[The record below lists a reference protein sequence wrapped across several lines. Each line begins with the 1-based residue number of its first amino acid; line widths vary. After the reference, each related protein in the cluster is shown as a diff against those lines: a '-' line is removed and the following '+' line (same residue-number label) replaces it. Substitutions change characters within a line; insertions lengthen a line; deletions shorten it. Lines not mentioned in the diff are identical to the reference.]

1 MDCGELQDGLSGVY
15 AEVAKLRRWIDAKI
29 GENGGG
35 SFCGEPTNNTTNT
48 NTSYTTTTTV
58 STPTGHHIHDQK
70 WMIMNWP
77 GNGTGTALD
86 WNFCTRSAPCTN
98 GQGDCDSHS
107 ECADHHLCGENN
119 CRDFWSQAIASA
131 DCCIRGM
138 S

>member
-48 NTSYTTTTTV
+48 NTSYNTTTTV

-70 WMIMNWP
+70 WMIMN
-77 GNGTGTALD
+77 
-86 WNFCTRSAPCTN
+86 
-98 GQGDCDSHS
+98 
-107 ECADHHLCGENN
+107 
-119 CRDFWSQAIASA
+119 
-131 DCCIRGM
+131 
-138 S
+138 